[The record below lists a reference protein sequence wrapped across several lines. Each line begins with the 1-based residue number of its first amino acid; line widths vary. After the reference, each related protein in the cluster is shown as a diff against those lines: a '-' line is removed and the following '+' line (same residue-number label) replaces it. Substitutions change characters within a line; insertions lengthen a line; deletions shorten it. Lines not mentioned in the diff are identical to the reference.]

1 MSRIH
6 TDDQQRR
13 DYWIDYM
20 NQMDQL
26 VVEVL
31 AYPYEESGEPLKSI
45 PEAFDAAGVEA
56 LFSATKIDGKLDRI
70 YYIRENLLDSLIAI
84 AREMSEKGWILK
96 IEDGF
101 RTQEMQTRLVLS
113 PTTFDFIVRTCLWE
127 CQGEKPSVDLVFRRA
142 RVLIA
147 NYGKL
152 GTHTQGAAV
161 DISVFRRDDRSEVW
175 RGKSYLEM
183 SEYTPMES
191 PFITQEERDNRREIT
206 TIMERHGFIHFPGEF
221 WHYNSG
227 DVLAQI
233 LTKSNQPGRYGPIHV
248 DLPSGSV
255 TPYDDPMAPLIPI
268 EQMEGALERALQQI
282 TSAEVENAHSNALNG

>member
-1 MSRIH
+1 MSPIH

-13 DYWIDYM
+13 DYWINYM

-45 PEAFDAAGVEA
+45 PEAFDGAGVEA
-56 LFSATKIDGKLDRI
+56 LFSETKIDGNLDRI
-70 YYIRENLLDSLIAI
+70 YYLRENLLDSLIAI

-127 CQGEKPSVDLVFRRA
+127 CQGEKPPVELVFRRA

-191 PFITQEERDNRREIT
+191 PFITPEERDNRREIT
-206 TIMERHGFIHFPGEF
+206 AVMERHGFMHFPGEF

-227 DVLAQI
+227 DVLAQL
-233 LTKSNQPGRYGPIHV
+233 LTKSNQPGRYGPIHL
-248 DLPSGSV
+248 DLASGSV

-268 EQMEGALERALQQI
+268 EQMEGALERTLQQI
-282 TSAEVENAHSNALNG
+282 TPAEGENSHSNALDG

>member
-45 PEAFDAAGVEA
+45 PEAFDGAGVEA

-70 YYIRENLLDSLIAI
+70 YYIRENLVNSLIAI

-127 CQGEKPSVDLVFRRA
+127 CQGEKPPVDLVFRRA

-191 PFITQEERDNRREIT
+191 PFITPEERDTRREIT
-206 TIMERHGFIHFPGEF
+206 AVMERHGFLHFPGEF

-227 DVLAQI
+227 DALAQ
-233 LTKSNQPGRYGPIHV
+233 LLAKSSQPGRYGPIHL
-248 DLPSGSV
+248 DLASGSV

-268 EQMEGALERALQQI
+268 EQMAGALEQALQQI
-282 TSAEVENAHSNALNG
+282 TSAEGENAHSNALNG

>member
-13 DYWIDYM
+13 DYWINYM

-26 VVEVL
+26 AVEVL
-31 AYPYEESGEPLKSI
+31 AYPFEESGEPLKSI
-45 PEAFDAAGVEA
+45 PEAFDGAGVEA
-56 LFSATKIDGKLDRI
+56 LFSDTKIDGSLDRI
-70 YYIRENLLDSLIAI
+70 YYLRENLLDSLIAI
-84 AREMSEKGWILK
+84 AREMNEKGWILK

-127 CQGEKPSVDLVFRRA
+127 CHGEKPTIDLVFRRS

-147 NYGKL
+147 NYGKS

-161 DISVFRRDDRSEVW
+161 DISVFRRSDGSEVW
-175 RGKSYLEM
+175 RGKPYLEM
-183 SEYTPMES
+183 SEYTPMQS
-191 PFITQEERDNRREIT
+191 PFITPEEHDNREEIT
-206 TIMERHGFIHFPGEF
+206 AVMERHGFVHFPGEF

-227 DVLAQI
+227 DVMAQV
-233 LTKSNQPGRYGPIHV
+233 LTKSNQPGRYGPVHV
-248 DLPSGSV
+248 DLPSGNV
-255 TPYDDPMAPLIPI
+255 APYDDPTAPLIPI
-268 EQMEGALERALQQI
+268 EQMEDAMERTLQQI
-282 TSAEVENAHSNALNG
+282 MSSEGKTSHPNAVNG

>member
-1 MSRIH
+1 MSPIH

-13 DYWIDYM
+13 DYWINYM

-26 VVEVL
+26 VVEML

-45 PEAFDAAGVEA
+45 SEAFDAAGVEA
-56 LFSATKIDGKLDRI
+56 LFSETKIDGDLDRI
-70 YYIRENLLDSLIAI
+70 YFVRENLLDSLIAI

-113 PTTFDFIVRTCLWE
+113 PTTFDFIVQTCLWE
-127 CQGEKPSVDLVFRRA
+127 CQGEKPPVDLVFRRA

-183 SEYTPMES
+183 SEYTPMDS
-191 PFITQEERDNRREIT
+191 PFITPEERDNRREIT
-206 TIMERHGFIHFPGEF
+206 AVMERHGFIHFPGEF

-227 DVLAQI
+227 DALAQI
-233 LTKSNQPGRYGPIHV
+233 LTKSSQPLQDNLGP
-248 DLPSGSV
+248 
-255 TPYDDPMAPLIPI
+255 T
-268 EQMEGALERALQQI
+268 
-282 TSAEVENAHSNALNG
+282 